1 MSRRMWWTLYVM
13 AMVVLVV
20 AIVLVISKQ
29 KSPKERALE
38 DYNHGVKLYDLH
50 HYDEAIAQFKL
61 AIMYNPHLVDAY
73 YNLALALEE
82 RSFKEAADAWEKYLF
97 VVKKE
102 NAEKEAW
109 DDVEVAKEH
118 LAWCYYNLGMSA
130 ESGEE
135 AKYYLEKY
143 LSMAKNMP
151 GQEKNLD
158 DANRHL
164 EELK

>member
-1 MSRRMWWTLYVM
+1 MTRRMWWTLYVM
-13 AMVVLVV
+13 TMAVLII
-20 AIVLVISKQ
+20 AIVIVISKQ
-29 KSPKERALE
+29 KSPEERALE
-38 DYNHGVKLYDLH
+38 DYNYGIKLYDLH

-61 AIMYNPHLVDAY
+61 SIMYNPQLVDAY

-82 RSFKEAADAWEKYLF
+82 RSYKEAADAWKKYLD

-118 LAWCYYNLGMSA
+118 LAYCYYNLGISA

-135 AKYYLEKY
+135 AKYYLEAY
-143 LSMAKNMP
+143 VSMAEGIP
-151 GQEKNLD
+151 GQEQFLD
-158 DANRHL
+158 NARKRL